1 MKILVADDD
10 KVVSMLICGILRDE
24 GHQTLTAYDQM
35 QALMFAAKTPSP
47 DAIILD
53 LNMPGGT
60 GRETL
65 RRLKTSAKTSHIC
78 VIVLSGTSDP
88 DAPAVVRE
96 LGGNAF
102 LPKPVNR
109 EHLLAELALVVDP
122 TLSLVA
128 GKKNQAASSLQ
139 SAGVRFTYE

>member
-1 MKILVADDD
+1 
-10 KVVSMLICGILRDE
+10 
-24 GHQTLTAYDQM
+24 
-35 QALMFAAKTPSP
+35 
-47 DAIILD
+47 
-53 LNMPGGT
+53 
-60 GRETL
+60 
-65 RRLKTSAKTSHIC
+65 
-78 VIVLSGTSDP
+78 LSGTSDP

-109 EHLLAELALVVDP
+109 EDLLAELALVVDP

-128 GKKNQAASSLQ
+128 GKKNQPAASLQ